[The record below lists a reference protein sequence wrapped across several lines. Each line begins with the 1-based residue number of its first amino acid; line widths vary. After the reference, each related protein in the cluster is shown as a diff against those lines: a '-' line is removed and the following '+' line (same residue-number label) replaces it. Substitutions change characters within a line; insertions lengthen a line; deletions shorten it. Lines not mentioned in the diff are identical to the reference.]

1 MAATLLTDFTL
12 LNFGFNSQKFVELDS
27 FTISYIFPHKAMLSD
42 NGLLIVSSPYT
53 WKQEHTDLEKWI
65 GGYTKDGVQKFTQN
79 GLQELLAPELKL
91 LEVTKVPFVI
101 PDSDGTFQYTYSN
114 CTIFGRQ

>member
-1 MAATLLTDFTL
+1 
-12 LNFGFNSQKFVELDS
+12 
-27 FTISYIFPHKAMLSD
+27 MLSE

-53 WKQEHTDLEKWI
+53 WKPEHTDIEKWI
-65 GGYTKDGVQKFTQN
+65 GGFSKDGEQKFTED
-79 GLQELLAPELKL
+79 GLQGLLGPELKL

-114 CTIFGRQ
+114 CTIFGRK